1 MSNTA
6 LKILPNDDPDAVAGD
21 GGLDTA
27 APVIYFDQGA
37 KKFWWRSA
45 RGEWVGRD
53 KELAKS
59 YLKQF
64 CSVSGAASKDEKISQ
79 LDRELL
85 RVTNEDYVSY
95 AGPLAGWREGFFV
108 EAGQRILVTR
118 SPALIDPVH
127 GEWPTLDRMF
137 SALLA
142 GSEAPESEEAAIIDQ
157 RPSFFAWWRYSLQC
171 LRECYPERGLCMVLA
186 GDAGCGK
193 TLIKEMVR
201 LSFGGREVY
210 PYSYMIG
217 RDNFNAEML
226 EAELWTVDDETADT
240 KMTARIEFGA
250 EIKKAV
256 ANSAMRFRGMMRE
269 AVTLTTFKRLF
280 ICVNREPD
288 RLMVLPPMDDDIKG
302 KVALLMAYN
311 SKMFEEVANHSTAE
325 KKEFWAKLNEELPH
339 FLHWLLYEFEAG
351 EELNGRFGSPA
362 YHHPEIGRELF
373 TLSPEMI
380 LMDQIDR
387 VLASYF
393 SSPLND
399 FWEGSSAALR
409 NLLVAEDSPLSSSE
423 CKNVPPPNWLG
434 KNVRKLSERFPSRFI
449 MHRTGTQNLWRL
461 FPPREGTDYTG
472 GGES

>member
-1 MSNTA
+1 MSEAA
-6 LKILPNDDPDAVAGD
+6 LKILPKDDPDAVCG
-21 GGLDTA
+21 GGLDTSE
-27 APVIYFDQGA
+27 PEIFFDQGA
-37 KKFWWRSA
+37 KKYWWKSG

-53 KELAKS
+53 KELAKAT
-59 YLKQF
+59 LKARGF
-64 CSVSGAASKDEKISQ
+64 FGGTAKDEKISQ
-79 LDRELL
+79 VDSELL
-85 RVTNEDYVSY
+85 RISNQDYVSY
-95 AGPLAGWREGFFV
+95 AGPLAGWREGLYT
-108 EAGQRILVTR
+108 EGGQRFLVTR
-118 SPALIDPVH
+118 SPALIEPSPGD
-127 GEWPTLDRMF
+127 WPTLDRMF
-137 SALLA
+137 AALLA
-142 GSEAPESEEAAIIDQ
+142 GAEAPESEDAPIIDQ
-157 RPSFFAWWRYSLQC
+157 RPFFFSWWRYSLQC
-171 LRECYPERGLCMVLA
+171 LRDAYPERGLCMVLA

-240 KMTARIEFGA
+240 SMQARVEFGA

-311 SKMFEEVANHSTAE
+311 SEMFVEVERHSTTE
-325 KKEFWAKLNEELPH
+325 KKAFWSTLNEELPH
-339 FLHWLLYEFEAG
+339 FLNWLLTEFQPG
-351 EELNGRFGSPA
+351 EEMNGRFGSPA

-373 TLSPEMI
+373 TLSPEMV
-380 LMDQIDR
+380 LLDQIDR

-393 SSPLND
+393 GCPIND
-399 FWEGSSAALR
+399 CWEGSSAALR
-409 NLLVAEDSPLSSSE
+409 NLLVAEDSPLSNSE
-423 CKNVPPPNWLG
+423 IKKIPPPNWLG
-434 KNVRKLSERFPSRFI
+434 KNIRKLSERFPSRFL

-461 FPPREGTDYTG
+461 FPPREGTDYTA